1 MIASQVAILPAVK
14 KSPRRRIEV
23 DVGEG
28 APAKTRLYVDEDV
41 AEALRKV
48 ARAERM
54 ELGPFLEMLLRSWV
68 EAERPQYQV
77 RESAAPRTSGRRPR

>member
-1 MIASQVAILPAVK
+1 MIASQVAIFARMK
-14 KSPRRRIEV
+14 KTLRRRIEV
-23 DVGEG
+23 DVGEA

-54 ELGPFLEMLLRSWV
+54 ELGPFLEMLLRSWID
-68 EAERPQYQV
+68 AERPQYRV
-77 RESAAPRTSGRRPR
+77 TEAADRSGGTRRSS